1 MGEDVGVS
9 HLDVGVV
16 GFSMDSLVLS
26 EGVERAE
33 EDPECEVGRSTFSNL
48 AHPPRPIPASP

>member
-1 MGEDVGVS
+1 MGVPP
-9 HLDVGVV
+9 LDVGVV
-16 GFSMDSLVLS
+16 GFSMGSLVLS